1 MSKATVTRLF
11 IGSLIAALAGA
22 ILVVIAVSLAYA
34 NGVFQ
39 MAGSDVVGVQGSPLA
54 WSLLGIG
61 VVGGLAIAG
70 GAIGGLVSWI
80 GALLNT
86 AQLEQQ
92 DVVPRPAA
100 AGDLQ
105 PRVPRDDRV
114 RDRWPGRHDRRDA
127 RSHGARPGVTGSSA
141 TRLIRPTSSPRTS
154 GASPPCARSSP

>member
-39 MAGSDVVGVQGSPLA
+39 MAGSDVVGVEGSPLA

-61 VVGGLAIAG
+61 VVGGLTIAG

-86 AQLEQQ
+86 AQL
-92 DVVPRPAA
+92 DSKAWFLVLLLLGIFNLGFLAMIAYVIAGPDGTTAA
-100 AGDLQ
+100 
-105 PRVPRDDRV
+105 
-114 RDRWPGRHDRRDA
+114 
-127 RSHGARPGVTGSSA
+127 T
-141 TRLIRPTSSPRTS
+141 PRTS
-154 GASPPCARSSP
+154 VPAPA